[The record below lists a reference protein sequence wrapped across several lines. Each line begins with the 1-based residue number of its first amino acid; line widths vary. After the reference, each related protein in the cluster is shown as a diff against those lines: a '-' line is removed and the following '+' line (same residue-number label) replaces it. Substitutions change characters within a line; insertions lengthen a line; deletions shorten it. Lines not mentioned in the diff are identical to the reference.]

1 MNRYRKK
8 ALKRSS
14 LRDVKGSFGR
24 FFAIFAIIALG
35 VGFFSGVRI
44 TTPTMVR
51 TINEFYDEKHFFDYR
66 LVSTVGWDDEN
77 LEAVRNRDLV
87 IAAEGCFQYD
97 VILNGK
103 EGDELKN
110 DDKVWELEADYL
122 AQALVNIIL
131 ILQPQRIILGGG
143 VMHQKQ
149 LFPLIRQKVKIKI
162 NNYLKTKELENIDE
176 YIIPCSLN
184 DKQGILGSFKI
195 GIDKYYEELNKNK

>member
-14 LRDVKGSFGR
+14 LRDVKRSFGR

-51 TINEFYDEKHFFDYR
+51 TFNEFYDEKHFFDYR
-66 LVSTVGWDDEN
+66 LVSTVGWDDED

-103 EGDELKN
+103 EGDELRSG
-110 DDKVWELEADYL
+110 Y
-122 AQALVNIIL
+122 
-131 ILQPQRIILGGG
+131 R
-143 VMHQKQ
+143 
-149 LFPLIRQKVKIKI
+149 
-162 NNYLKTKELENIDE
+162 
-176 YIIPCSLN
+176 
-184 DKQGILGSFKI
+184 
-195 GIDKYYEELNKNK
+195 